1 MKKRNLLLIL
11 FVLAVP
17 LVILYFLAEME
28 EKLEEAGDGSQ
39 ESEDKKPKA
48 EDSKTENGFA
58 QNKTSKKSKDLSR
71 QETEGRS
78 LSPQNTNHGSR
89 ITKTQKS
96 GDQNQLTDRQ
106 SEIFEFISRNKEAKM
121 LDLTKSFKNVTER
134 TLRRDLARLQ
144 ELNLIGKKGSTKSSV
159 YFLY

>member
-11 FVLAVP
+11 FVLALP

-58 QNKTSKKSKDLSR
+58 QNKTSKKSKNLRREETGSRNLSSR
-71 QETEGRS
+71 
-78 LSPQNTNHGSR
+78 NTNHESL

-96 GDQNQLTDRQ
+96 DQKQLTDRQ
-106 SEIFEFISRNKEAKM
+106 SEIFNFISQNKEARM
-121 LDLTKSFKNVTER
+121 FDLTKSFKNVTER
-134 TLRRDLARLQ
+134 TLRRDLAKLQ
-144 ELNLIGKKGSTKSSV
+144 GLSLISKKGSTKSAT
-159 YFLY
+159 YFLI